1 MGSTRC
7 DVNTRLSGTSGSLI
21 CCSSFCFRDVQ
32 GLNGFLSRACMSLQ
46 ISRLSRLL
54 LLMNEGNAIPQSF
67 VMWQTFYPCHFE
79 FEIVLECASICCT
92 PVFCLGE
99 TGQHAPL
106 QPLAEQIQP
115 PALGLFV
122 GCPIYNLLRVS

>member
-32 GLNGFLSRACMSLQ
+32 GLNGFFSLACMSLK

-54 LLMNEGNAIPQSF
+54 LPMNEGNAIPHFF
-67 VMWQTFYPCHFE
+67 VMWQTFYLCHFE
-79 FEIVLECASICCT
+79 FEIVLD
-92 PVFCLGE
+92 
-99 TGQHAPL
+99 
-106 QPLAEQIQP
+106 
-115 PALGLFV
+115 LFH
-122 GCPIYNLLRVS
+122 PRILPR